1 MCCVMMTVEQ
11 GMKEIMAILG
21 EDYDDVKNEE
31 VLAAGGAHVTSTVSM
46 VDKNINKTSSEKDA
60 LSIDMTV
67 LPATPPEVVYENG
80 RAISINGVPVAKGY
94 KKGAKRVSN
103 AKDKL
108 RADLMDSAM
117 VVLNRVKAFEGK
129 VFMSK
134 TEGIVIKL
142 TDADYT
148 VKVTGHAKPEFADR
162 DADFVP
168 EKNYLTRGN
177 GENHSSAIAK
187 FLVSEIENENPI
199 LKIENQKPVTLL
211 SAKSSTI
218 RFEIEGA
225 GEFSFRITR
234 KRSRVVVG

>member
-1 MCCVMMTVEQ
+1 MMTVEQ

-31 VLAAGGAHVTSTVSM
+31 VLAAGGAHVTSTISTISTISTVST
-46 VDKNINKTSSEKDA
+46 VDNKTSNA
-60 LSIDMTV
+60 LSIDI
-67 LPATPPEVVYENG
+67 PATPPEVVYENG

-168 EKNYLTRGN
+168 EKNYLTRGT

-218 RFEIEGA
+218 RFEVEGA